1 MLLVD
6 VGNGQRREREVV
18 GQAEVGESSVRLY
31 VYRRKREMG
40 EEMRETLIT
49 QSLQLERRRAS
60 GLV

>member
-1 MLLVD
+1 VLLVD